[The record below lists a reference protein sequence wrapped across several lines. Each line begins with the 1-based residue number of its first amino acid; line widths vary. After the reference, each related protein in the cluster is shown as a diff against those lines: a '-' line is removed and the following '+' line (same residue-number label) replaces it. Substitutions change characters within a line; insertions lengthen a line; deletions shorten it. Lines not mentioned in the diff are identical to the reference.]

1 MEGTVYQRTVVKD
14 YDLLIDGNTYGGCQT
29 CNDRIVYFDFK
40 MPNGWSFFYIRDD
53 GFLKAEKIRISK
65 PNELWRND
73 LLPKMFEAKT
83 KENVKST
90 ISKIPTSNDIWYQ
103 IKTICEKAF
112 EYAGDIF
119 EFKNWLYDG
128 RLKEQL

>member
-1 MEGTVYQRTVVKD
+1 MIGSVSNRTTTIE
-14 YDLLIDGNTYGGCQT
+14 YNLLIEDNRCGSCQT
-29 CNDRIVYFDFK
+29 RNGRVIYFDFI
-40 MPNGWSFFYIRDD
+40 MPNGWSFFYIREE
-53 GFLKAEKIRISK
+53 GWVKAEKIRISK
-65 PNELWRND
+65 SNEIWRSDFN
-73 LLPKMFEAKT
+73 PKMIETKT

-90 ISKIPTSNDIWYQ
+90 ISKIPTTNEIWFQ

-128 RLKEQL
+128 KLKEQL

>member
-1 MEGTVYQRTVVKD
+1 MIGVVSAKTTTIE
-14 YDLLIDGNTYGGCQT
+14 YNLLIEDNRCGGCQT
-29 CNDRIVYFDFK
+29 CNGRLIYFDFI
-40 MPNGWSFFYIRDD
+40 MPNGWSFFYIREE
-53 GFLKAEKIRISK
+53 GWVKAEKIRISK
-65 PNELWRND
+65 SNEIWRSDFN
-73 LLPKMFEAKT
+73 PKMIETKT
-83 KENVKST
+83 KENVRST
-90 ISKIPTSNDIWYQ
+90 INKIPDTNEIWFQ

>member
-1 MEGTVYQRTVVKD
+1 MIGSVSKGTITVE
-14 YDLLIDGNTYGGCQT
+14 YDLLIENNKCGFCQT
-29 CNDRIVYFDFK
+29 RNGRLIYFDFIT
-40 MPNGWSFFYIRDD
+40 PNGWSFFYIREE
-53 GFLKAEKIRISK
+53 GWVKAEKIRISK
-65 PNELWRND
+65 ANELWRSDFN
-73 LLPKMFEAKT
+73 PKMIETKT
-83 KENVKST
+83 KENVKYT
-90 ISKIPTSNDIWYQ
+90 ISKIPTTNEIWFQ

>member
-1 MEGTVYQRTVVKD
+1 MIGSVSNRTTTIE
-14 YDLLIDGNTYGGCQT
+14 YDLLIENNKCGSCQT
-29 CNDRIVYFDFK
+29 CNGRLIYFDFI
-40 MPNGWSFFYIRDD
+40 MPNGWSFFYIREE
-53 GFLKAEKIRISK
+53 GWVKAEKIRISK
-65 PNELWRND
+65 SNEIWRSDFN
-73 LLPKMFEAKT
+73 PKMIETKT

-90 ISKIPTSNDIWYQ
+90 ISKIPTTNEIWFQ

>member
-1 MEGTVYQRTVVKD
+1 MIGSVSNRTTTIE
-14 YDLLIDGNTYGGCQT
+14 YNLLIEDNRCGSCHTRNG
-29 CNDRIVYFDFK
+29 RIIYFDFI
-40 MPNGWSFFYIRDD
+40 MPNGWSFFYIREE
-53 GFLKAEKIRISK
+53 GWVKAEKIRISK
-65 PNELWRND
+65 SNEIWRSDFNQ
-73 LLPKMFEAKT
+73 KMIETKT
-83 KENVKST
+83 KENVKYT
-90 ISKIPTSNDIWYQ
+90 ISKIPTSDDIWFQ